1 MKRQI
6 IMTAVSDGFFSVWT
20 NVFTEEP
27 QILSALIENFPG
39 TNKLKSLSIR

>member
-1 MKRQI
+1 
-6 IMTAVSDGFFSVWT
+6 MTAVSDGFFSVWT

-27 QILSALIENFPG
+27 QILSALIENFLG